1 MFKRKKYCISFNERC
16 DFMIKSMTGFG
27 RNLEH
32 INGRDILVEIRSV
45 NHRYY
50 EFNAKVPKLYSF
62 LEQKLKTFLNGKV
75 LRGKVEISVL
85 IFNSDANQEDIEV
98 NIPIAKGYL
107 DALKKANLELSL
119 EDDITLSKIIRLPD
133 IFLVKKIIE
142 DEEKVWSDVLPVASV
157 ALEKFISMREAEGE
171 KMKADFLNR
180 LEFIEK
186 KVSEIEKRSP
196 EVTQAYRKH
205 LYERLKEVL
214 EDKNIDEQRIITE
227 AAIFSEKTAVDEE
240 TVRLRSH
247 ISQFRQLLETDDPV
261 GRKLDF
267 LIQEFNR
274 EVNTIGSKAQD
285 LEITKIVV
293 DLKSE
298 IEKIRE
304 QVQNIE

>member
-1 MFKRKKYCISFNERC
+1 
-16 DFMIKSMTGFG
+16 MIRSMTGFG
-27 RNLEH
+27 RDLEH

-50 EFNAKVPKLYSF
+50 EFNAKVPRIYGY
-62 LEQKLKTFLNGKV
+62 LEQKLKSFLNGKIS
-75 LRGKVEISVL
+75 RGKVEISLSV
-85 IFNSDANQEDIEV
+85 FNSDVTDENIEV
-98 NIPIAKGYL
+98 NVSIAKEYIN
-107 DALKKANLELSL
+107 ALKNANAELSL
-119 EDDITLSKIIRLPD
+119 ENDLSLSKIMGLPD
-133 IFLVKKIIE
+133 IFTVKKVIE
-142 DEEKVWSDVLPVASV
+142 DEENVWNDVMPVAST

-171 KMKADFLNR
+171 KMKADFINR
-180 LEFIEK
+180 LNFIED
-186 KVSEIEKRSP
+186 KVTEIENRSP
-196 EVTQAYRKH
+196 EVTESYRKH
-205 LYERLKEVL
+205 LYERLSEIL
-214 EDKNIDEQRIITE
+214 EDKNIDEQRILTE

-247 ISQFRQLLETDDPV
+247 ISQFRQLIEMNEPV

-274 EVNTIGSKAQD
+274 EVNTIGSKAQNID
-285 LEITKIVV
+285 ITKIVV